1 MGFRLISVLQR
12 VDSGSV
18 KVKNKIIGKIYKGFV
33 ILLGISKSDKE
44 TDVDYLVEKIIN
56 LRVFNDHDKKMNLSI
71 KEVKGSVLII
81 SQFTLC
87 ADIKKGRRPSFIN
100 AAEPNKAK
108 NLYQYFIEKIHLN
121 KIPVETGE
129 FGAEMKVDLVNNGPV
144 TLVLDSNQV

>member
-1 MGFRLISVLQR
+1 MGFRLIAVLQR

-18 KVKNKIIGKIYKGFV
+18 KVKNIIVGKINRGFV

-44 TDVDYLVEKIIN
+44 TDADYLVEKIIN

-100 AAEPNKAK
+100 AAEPSMAK
-108 NLYQYFIEKIHLN
+108 NLYQYFIEKIHLK

>member
-1 MGFRLISVLQR
+1 LGFRLIAVLQR

-18 KVKNKIIGKIYKGFV
+18 KVKNKIVGKISRGFV
-33 ILLGISKSDKE
+33 ILLGISKADKE
-44 TDVDYLVEKIIN
+44 TDADYLVEKIIN
-56 LRVFNDHDKKMNLSI
+56 LRIFNDHDKKMNLSI
-71 KEVKGSVLII
+71 KEVKGSALII

-108 NLYQYFIEKIHLN
+108 NLYRYFIEKIHLK

-129 FGAEMKVDLVNNGPV
+129 FGAEMKVDLVNNGPL

>member
-1 MGFRLISVLQR
+1 MGFRLIAVLQR

-18 KVKNKIIGKIYKGFV
+18 KVKNKIVGKISRGFV
-33 ILLGISKSDKE
+33 ILLGISKADKE
-44 TDVDYLVEKIIN
+44 TDADYLVEKIIN
-56 LRVFNDHDKKMNLSI
+56 LRIFNDHDKKMNLSI
-71 KEVKGSVLII
+71 KEVKGSALII

-108 NLYQYFIEKIHLN
+108 NLYRYFIEKIHLK

-129 FGAEMKVDLVNNGPV
+129 FGAEMKVDLVNNGPL

>member
-1 MGFRLISVLQR
+1 MGFRLIAVLQR

-18 KVKNKIIGKIYKGFV
+18 KVKNKIVGKISRGFV
-33 ILLGISKSDKE
+33 ILLGISKADKE
-44 TDVDYLVEKIIN
+44 TDADYLVEKIIN
-56 LRVFNDHDKKMNLSI
+56 LRIFNDHDKKMNLSI
-71 KEVKGSVLII
+71 KEVKGSALII

-108 NLYQYFIEKIHLN
+108 NLYRYFIEKIHLK

>member
-18 KVKNKIIGKIYKGFV
+18 KVKNKIVGKISRGFV

-44 TDVDYLVEKIIN
+44 TDADYLVEKIIN

-71 KEVKGSVLII
+71 KEVKGSALII

-87 ADIKKGRRPSFIN
+87 ADTKKGRRPSFIN
-100 AAEPNKAK
+100 AAEPKIAK
-108 NLYQYFIEKIHLN
+108 NLYHYFIEKFHLK

-129 FGAEMKVDLVNNGPV
+129 FGAEMKIDLVNNGPL

>member
-18 KVKNKIIGKIYKGFV
+18 KVKNKTVGNINRGFV

-44 TDVDYLVEKIIN
+44 TDADYLVEKI
-56 LRVFNDHDKKMNLSI
+56 
-71 KEVKGSVLII
+71 
-81 SQFTLC
+81 
-87 ADIKKGRRPSFIN
+87 
-100 AAEPNKAK
+100 
-108 NLYQYFIEKIHLN
+108 HLK

>member
-18 KVKNKIIGKIYKGFV
+18 KVKNKIVKINRGFV

-44 TDVDYLVEKIIN
+44 TDADYLVEKIIN

-71 KEVKGSVLII
+71 KEVKGSALII

-100 AAEPNKAK
+100 AAEPNIAK
-108 NLYQYFIEKIHLN
+108 NLYQYFIKKIHLK

-129 FGAEMKVDLVNNGPV
+129 FGTEMKVNLVNNGPV

>member
-108 NLYQYFIEKIHLN
+108 NLYQYFIEKIHLK

>member
-18 KVKNKIIGKIYKGFV
+18 KVKNKIVGKINRGFV

-44 TDVDYLVEKIIN
+44 TDADYLVEKIIN

-71 KEVKGSVLII
+71 KEVKGSALII

-108 NLYQYFIEKIHLN
+108 NLYQYFIEKIYLK